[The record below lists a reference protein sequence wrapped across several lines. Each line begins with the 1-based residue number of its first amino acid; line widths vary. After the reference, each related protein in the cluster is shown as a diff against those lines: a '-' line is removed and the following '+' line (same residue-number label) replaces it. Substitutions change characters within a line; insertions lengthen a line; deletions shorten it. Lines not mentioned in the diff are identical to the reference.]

1 MKGADMGIGASLTNR
16 LAALFGG
23 TAQGEAQRPAAG
35 DAMRKSR
42 DISIESIM
50 SESLASLLLSG
61 ASMMVEGEG
70 ERAGRVRVAA
80 SDLVSRT
87 AQVAVAQAFVT
98 GDALVVPRMVG
109 ERFSNFLV
117 GAEQFAILAA
127 NGDELTDVVYIADKV
142 TSGTQVYR
150 LVQRMKYADGMVL
163 MQAKVLGQDGGELPL
178 SRFARWDGVEAEQT
192 IEGASGLPIGRL
204 RSFAVDHAKPN
215 SKYGA
220 PICIGASAP
229 IREAHY
235 LMDQQHEEFVL
246 SEKGVIADKTMLSTK
261 MRNRDGSM
269 STEVTLPRGKERLWT
284 PVNGNP
290 ASVDASSLMQV
301 YAPSIQQAP
310 YAEALEQQFQ
320 LIERAVGV
328 DAGILSRA
336 NDMNYMNVDNV
347 RKSML
352 KTQAFIQQARHMFET
367 CAGELAAA
375 WDMWLDIE
383 GVPSGEWSWAMD
395 WSDDYINTFADQRE
409 SILAGIGV
417 GAMDAADYRAFV
429 MGEPEQVARE
439 RVSEI
444 ADTNSV
450 QLNPLA

>member
-1 MKGADMGIGASLTNR
+1 MGIGATLTNK

-23 TAQGEAQRPAAG
+23 TAQGQAQRPATG
-35 DAMRKSR
+35 DAYRKSK

-70 ERAGRVRVAA
+70 ERADLVRVAA
-80 SDLVSRT
+80 SELVART

-127 NGDELTDVVYIADKV
+127 NGDELTDVAYIADKV
-142 TSGTQVYR
+142 TSGTQTYR
-150 LVQRMKYADGMVL
+150 LVQRMRYDNGTVL

-246 SEKGVIADKTMLSTK
+246 SEKGVIADKSMLST
-261 MRNRDGSM
+261 RVRDRDGSM
-269 STEVTLPRGKERLWT
+269 TTEVTLPRGKERLWT
-284 PVNGNP
+284 PVTGTGNLDE
-290 ASVDASSLMQV
+290 SQLFKV
-301 YAPSIQQAP
+301 YAPTIQNTP

-320 LIERAVGV
+320 LIEKAVGV

-352 KTQAFIQQARHMFET
+352 KTQAFIQQARNMFET
-367 CAGELAAA
+367 CAGELATA
-375 WDMWLDIE
+375 WDMWLDVA

-444 ADTNSV
+444 AGTNSV

>member
-1 MKGADMGIGASLTNR
+1 MGIGATLVQR

-23 TAQGEAQRPAAG
+23 TSQGEAQRPATG
-35 DAMRKSR
+35 DALRKSR

-70 ERAGRVRVAA
+70 ERADRVRDAADELVA
-80 SDLVSRT
+80 RT

-109 ERFSNFLV
+109 EKFSNFLV
-117 GAEQFAILAA
+117 GAEHFAILAA
-127 NGDELTDVVYIADKV
+127 NGDELTDVAYVADKV
-142 TSGTQVYR
+142 VSGTTTYR
-150 LVQRMKYADGMVL
+150 LVQRMRYSDGTLL
-163 MQAKVLGQDGGELPL
+163 MQAKVLGEDGAELPL

-192 IEGASGLPIGRL
+192 IDGASGLPVGRL
-204 RSFAVDHAKPN
+204 RSFAVDHARPN
-215 SKYGA
+215 SRYGA
-220 PICIGASAP
+220 PICIGASRP

-235 LMDQQHEEFVL
+235 LLEQQHEEFAL
-246 SEKGVIADKTMLSTK
+246 SEKGVIADKSMLST
-261 MRNRDGSM
+261 RVRDRDGSM
-269 STEVTLPRGKERLWT
+269 TTEVTLPRGKERLWT
-284 PVNGNP
+284 PVTGTGNLDE
-290 ASVDASSLMQV
+290 SQLFKV
-301 YAPSIQQAP
+301 YAPTIQNTP

-320 LIERAVGV
+320 LIEKAVGV

-336 NDMNYMNVDNV
+336 NDLNYMNVDNV

-367 CAGELAAA
+367 CAGELATA
-375 WDMWLDIE
+375 WDMWLDIA
-383 GVPSGEWSWAMD
+383 GVPSGEWSWAID

-417 GAMDAADYRAFV
+417 GAMDAADYRSFV
-429 MGEPEQVARE
+429 MGEPEQVARA
-439 RVSEI
+439 RVDEI
-444 ADTNSV
+444 AGTREIVID
-450 QLNPLA
+450 PLA

>member
-1 MKGADMGIGASLTNR
+1 MGIGATLVQR

-23 TAQGEAQRPAAG
+23 TSQGEAQRPATG
-35 DAMRKSR
+35 DALRKSR

-70 ERAGRVRVAA
+70 ERADRVRDAADELVA
-80 SDLVSRT
+80 RT

-109 ERFSNFLV
+109 EKFSNFLV

-127 NGDELTDVVYIADKV
+127 NGDELTDVAYVADKV
-142 TSGTQVYR
+142 VSGTTTYR
-150 LVQRMKYADGMVL
+150 LIQRMRYSDGTLL
-163 MQAKVLGQDGGELPL
+163 MQAKVLGEDGAELPL
-178 SRFARWDGVEAEQT
+178 SRFARWDGVDAEQT
-192 IEGASGLPIGRL
+192 IDGASGLPIGRL
-204 RSFAVDHAKPN
+204 RSFAVDHARPN
-215 SKYGA
+215 SRYGA
-220 PICIGASAP
+220 PICIGASRP

-235 LMDQQHEEFVL
+235 LLEQQHEEFAL
-246 SEKGVIADKTMLSTK
+246 SEKGVIADKSMLST
-261 MRNRDGSM
+261 RVRDRDGSM
-269 STEVTLPRGKERLWT
+269 TTEVTLPRGKERLWT
-284 PVNGNP
+284 PVTGTGNLDE
-290 ASVDASSLMQV
+290 SQLFKV
-301 YAPSIQQAP
+301 YAPTIQNTP

-320 LIERAVGV
+320 LIEKAVGV

-336 NDMNYMNVDNV
+336 NDLNYMNVDNV

-367 CAGELAAA
+367 CAGELATA
-375 WDMWLDIE
+375 WDMWLDIA
-383 GVPSGEWSWAMD
+383 GVPSGEWSWAID

-417 GAMDAADYRAFV
+417 GAMDAADYRSFV
-429 MGEPEQVARE
+429 MGEPEQVARA
-439 RVSEI
+439 RVDEI
-444 ADTNSV
+444 AGTREIVID
-450 QLNPLA
+450 PLA

>member
-1 MKGADMGIGASLTNR
+1 MGIGASLTNK

-23 TAQGEAQRPAAG
+23 TAQGEAQRPATG
-35 DAMRKSR
+35 DALRKSR

-70 ERAGRVRVAA
+70 ERADRVRVAA
-80 SDLVSRT
+80 SDLVART
-87 AQVAVAQAFVT
+87 AQAAVSQAFVT

-127 NGDELTDVVYIADKV
+127 NGDELTDVAYIADQV
-142 TSGTQVYR
+142 TSGTQKYR
-150 LVQRMKYADGMVL
+150 LVQRMKYADGVVL
-163 MQAKVLGQDGGELPL
+163 MQAKVLGQDGGEVPL

-215 SKYGA
+215 SRYGA
-220 PICIGASAP
+220 PICIGASRP

-235 LMDQQHEEFVL
+235 LMEQQHEEFAL
-246 SEKGVIADKTMLSTK
+246 SEKGVIADKTMLSTRVK
-261 MRNRDGSM
+261 NRDGSM

-284 PVNGNP
+284 PVSGTGNL
-290 ASVDASSLMQV
+290 DETQLFKV
-301 YAPSIQQAP
+301 YAPTIQNTP

-336 NDMNYMNVDNV
+336 NDLNYMNVDNV

-367 CAGELAAA
+367 CAGELATA

-439 RVSEI
+439 RVNEI

>member
-1 MKGADMGIGASLTNR
+1 MGIGATLAQR

-23 TAQGEAQRPAAG
+23 TSQGEAQRPASG
-35 DAMRKSR
+35 DALRKSR

-70 ERAGRVRVAA
+70 ERADRVRDAADELVA
-80 SDLVSRT
+80 RT

-109 ERFSNFLV
+109 EKFSNFLV

-127 NGDELTDVVYIADKV
+127 NGDELTDVAYVADKV
-142 TSGTQVYR
+142 VSGTTTYR
-150 LVQRMKYADGMVL
+150 LVQRMRYSDGTLL
-163 MQAKVLGQDGGELPL
+163 MQAKVLGEDGAELPL

-192 IEGASGLPIGRL
+192 IDGASGLPVGRL
-204 RSFAVDHAKPN
+204 RSFAVDHARPN
-215 SKYGA
+215 SRYGA
-220 PICIGASAP
+220 PICIGASRP

-235 LMDQQHEEFVL
+235 LLEQQHEEFAL
-246 SEKGVIADKTMLSTK
+246 SEKGVIADKSMLST
-261 MRNRDGSM
+261 RVRDRDGSM
-269 STEVTLPRGKERLWT
+269 TTEVTLPRGKERLWT
-284 PVNGNP
+284 PVTGTGNLDE
-290 ASVDASSLMQV
+290 SQLFKV
-301 YAPSIQQAP
+301 YAPTIQNTP

-320 LIERAVGV
+320 LIEKAVGV

-336 NDMNYMNVDNV
+336 NDLNYMNVDNV

-367 CAGELAAA
+367 CAGELATA
-375 WDMWLDIE
+375 WDMWLDIA
-383 GVPSGEWSWAMD
+383 GVPSGEWSWAID

-417 GAMDAADYRAFV
+417 GAMDAADYRSFV
-429 MGEPEQVARE
+429 MGEPEQVARA
-439 RVSEI
+439 RVDEI
-444 ADTNSV
+444 AGTREIVID
-450 QLNPLA
+450 PLA

>member
-1 MKGADMGIGASLTNR
+1 MGIGATLVQR

-23 TAQGEAQRPAAG
+23 TSQGEAQRPATG
-35 DAMRKSR
+35 DALRKSR

-70 ERAGRVRVAA
+70 ERADRVRDAADELVA
-80 SDLVSRT
+80 RT

-109 ERFSNFLV
+109 EKFSNFLV

-127 NGDELTDVVYIADKV
+127 NGDELTDVAYVADKV
-142 TSGTQVYR
+142 VSGTTTYR
-150 LVQRMKYADGMVL
+150 LVQRMRYSDGTLL
-163 MQAKVLGQDGGELPL
+163 MQAKVLGEDGAELPL

-192 IEGASGLPIGRL
+192 IDGASGLPVGRL
-204 RSFAVDHAKPN
+204 RSFAVDHARPN
-215 SKYGA
+215 SRYGA
-220 PICIGASAP
+220 PICIGASRP

-235 LMDQQHEEFVL
+235 LLEQQHEEFAL
-246 SEKGVIADKTMLSTK
+246 SEKGVIADKSMLST
-261 MRNRDGSM
+261 RVRDRDGSM
-269 STEVTLPRGKERLWT
+269 TTEVTLPRGKERLWT
-284 PVNGNP
+284 PVTGTGNLDE
-290 ASVDASSLMQV
+290 SQLFKV
-301 YAPSIQQAP
+301 YAPTIQNTP

-320 LIERAVGV
+320 LIEKAVGV

-336 NDMNYMNVDNV
+336 NDLNYMNVDNV

-367 CAGELAAA
+367 CAGELATA
-375 WDMWLDIE
+375 WDMWLDIA
-383 GVPSGEWSWAMD
+383 GVPSGEWSWAID

-417 GAMDAADYRAFV
+417 GAMDAADYRSFV
-429 MGEPEQVARE
+429 MGEPEQVARA
-439 RVSEI
+439 RVDEI
-444 ADTNSV
+444 AGTREIVID
-450 QLNPLA
+450 PLA

>member
-1 MKGADMGIGASLTNR
+1 MGIGATLAQR

-23 TAQGEAQRPAAG
+23 TSQGEAQRPASG
-35 DAMRKSR
+35 DALRKSR

-70 ERAGRVRVAA
+70 ERADRVRDAADELVA
-80 SDLVSRT
+80 RT

-127 NGDELTDVVYIADKV
+127 NGDELTDVAYVADKV
-142 TSGTQVYR
+142 VSGTTTYR
-150 LVQRMKYADGMVL
+150 LIQRMRYSDGTLL
-163 MQAKVLGQDGGELPL
+163 MQAKVLGEDGAELPL
-178 SRFARWDGVEAEQT
+178 SRFARWDGVDAEQT
-192 IEGASGLPIGRL
+192 IDGASGLPIGRL
-204 RSFAVDHAKPN
+204 RSFAVDHARPN
-215 SKYGA
+215 SRYGA
-220 PICIGASAP
+220 PICIGASRP

-235 LMDQQHEEFVL
+235 LLEQQHEEFAL
-246 SEKGVIADKTMLSTK
+246 SEKGVIADKSMLST
-261 MRNRDGSM
+261 RVRDRDGSM
-269 STEVTLPRGKERLWT
+269 TTEVTLPRGKERLWT
-284 PVNGNP
+284 PVTGTGNLDE
-290 ASVDASSLMQV
+290 SQLFKV
-301 YAPSIQQAP
+301 YAPTIQNTP

-320 LIERAVGV
+320 LIEKAVGV

-367 CAGELAAA
+367 CAGELATA
-375 WDMWLDIE
+375 WDMWLDIA

-417 GAMDAADYRAFV
+417 GAMDATDYRSFV
-429 MGEPEQVARE
+429 MGEPEQVARA
-439 RVSEI
+439 RVDEI
-444 ADTNSV
+444 AGTREIVID
-450 QLNPLA
+450 PLA